1 MPGSEPVQ
9 SRHDILSAI
18 NLAARR
24 RSIRTGGQAMI
35 PTKTVLLA
43 AAALLAL
50 TVFDAGK
57 SASTA
62 GDFGGNHA
70 YCQWYKQKAMNTGDE
85 YWWARWRRC
94 LRGYDWD

>member
-1 MPGSEPVQ
+1 V
-9 SRHDILSAI
+9 
-18 NLAARR
+18 
-24 RSIRTGGQAMI
+24 
-35 PTKTVLLA
+35 
-43 AAALLAL
+43 
-50 TVFDAGK
+50 
-57 SASTA
+57 A